1 MKYQKE
7 KILFKI
13 TSKNKTPRNKPYQGD
28 KRPIHRELQNTDKV
42 KMIQRNGKISHAL
55 GLEKLLLLKWPYYPK
70 QSTDLL

>member
-13 TSKNKTPRNKPYQGD
+13 TSKNKTPRNKPNQGD

-42 KMIQRNGKISHAL
+42 KMIQRNGKMSHAL